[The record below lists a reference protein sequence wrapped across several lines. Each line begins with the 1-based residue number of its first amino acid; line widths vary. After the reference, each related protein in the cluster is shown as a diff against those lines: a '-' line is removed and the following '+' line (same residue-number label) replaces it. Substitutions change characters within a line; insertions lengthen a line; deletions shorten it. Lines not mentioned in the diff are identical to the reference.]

1 MTSNPYVVRRG
12 SSSDAM
18 LLRAIRLESLLDTP
32 EAYGSTYEE
41 ATIWSDDRWRAVA
54 RQWHF
59 YLAERDG
66 EVVGMVSGGL
76 NDHVPGT
83 HWMYG
88 MYVSPSSRGTRVATQ
103 LVEATCDWAI
113 AQGDDS
119 LYLHVTESVTR
130 ARSFYDKNGFR
141 STGATITMDRD
152 PSIRLMTM
160 VKSLA

>member
-1 MTSNPYVVRRG
+1 MTSTSYVVRRG
-12 SSSDAM
+12 GTSDAM
-18 LLRAIRLESLLDTP
+18 MLRAIRLESLLDTP
-32 EAYGSTYEE
+32 EAYGSTYE
-41 ATIWSDDRWRAVA
+41 AASAWSDDRWRTAA

-59 YLAERDG
+59 YLAERDD
-66 EVVGMVSGGL
+66 EVVGMVSGGF
-76 NDHVPGT
+76 NDAAPGT

-113 AQGDDS
+113 AQRGDS

-130 ARSFYDKNGFR
+130 ARSFYDRNGFR
-141 STGATITMDRD
+141 STGATVTMDRD